1 MRRKRKYLVIA
12 VALTALDFAVAF
24 KYGIAVWRAYTN
36 VLPAQLL
43 LLLFVAVWMT
53 SLADLWSR
61 VTRVR
66 EEAPRPRRIR
76 LSDIPSS
83 TTANAEASDV

>member
-1 MRRKRKYLVIA
+1 MERKRKYLVVA
-12 VALTALDFAVAF
+12 FALTVLDLAVAF

-53 SLADLWSR
+53 SLADVWSR
-61 VTRVR
+61 VLHVR
-66 EEAPRPRRIR
+66 EEAPHPRRIR
-76 LSDIPSS
+76 LSEIPPN
-83 TTANAEASDV
+83 TGARAEASDV